1 MLYNA
6 IRKVDNVCVK
16 NMLSRIKQYCIN
28 SVNNFTRHTK
38 LKVVKFVD
46 LHKNQNLS
54 ALVKVE
60 RKNRCKPSPFSQSLG
75 FNLYNPSLK
84 SFLLILSVFA
94 VLFIFSHWVQVLAEF
109 VLCKLGIN
117 YVFPLVGQDD
127 NHYQNLIAI
136 IAGIGGIVFALTIF
150 IAESFRDLS
159 TDRGRVLLRES
170 YIWPLT
176 VSVILSFL
184 LLLWGDINY
193 SIVIP
198 IIAVALFA
206 LYSLAKIISTLL
218 SKHKLVKK
226 RGLLLKELVQQ
237 SIDFAIDERLADN
250 ILLSKLD
257 GKEIK
262 LQFHP
267 FSFDNQNSLVCF
279 KAEKLGVI
287 TGINIKKLKEFSEK
301 LEKRANE
308 NGFAYEAQQEKTS
321 DDFSVDAQVKD
332 TPKQKA
338 LIQNNK
344 RYIARKYHD
353 VIDEKHSNLLC
364 FDKELV
370 KDDQSFISDLKDI
383 FDQIFKIEA
392 VESFAEE
399 VRYELS
405 NIKDQFTSAIKETK
419 TGEVEELAKTY
430 IVLAEGFLEQ
440 VLSCGG
446 GYNYEQARKERTS
459 WFSGWQEVRWLSSDL
474 VDLFDQAVKT
484 GDKEI
489 IGTIAYVPISIAK
502 RAIEKHDHYL
512 FQEFIGLSE
521 RVYFYSKQTNDEQVK
536 KFLSDR
542 SWRYL
547 KELCDYY
554 IEAPLRKQ
562 DITVEELRSYK
573 DFSIHLLFIFQ
584 NLLKASFDNK
594 DLEAFQ
600 QFKSTTLKL
609 FDSTY
614 PDRYYDN
621 SHNLEYE
628 LKQENL
634 TPERRKILEENLAL
648 VKERSNVWSEIG
660 NRRTQMLFGIASL
673 VFDRLQ
679 KNPEDSVLKSFFND
693 IHNSLPNN
701 IVEFTT
707 IFQQVHSFETEDF
720 WGWSWWESR
729 PDEGV
734 HTIQVLEKLEKFYA
748 VKSLIILANTT
759 DDTLL
764 NLEIPTSRD
773 FAYLVEGTRDLIKTL
788 DDIKQNPDKW
798 TFVLNSKATER
809 LDKFRELLTS
819 AEKRQ
824 KENEILEK
832 RRKAPSIEKITKFK
846 KDVIAS
852 YDKSVRAVP
861 LFKFFNL
868 YENNVSKKYNPED
881 KTRFGVNTVDDKA
894 AFFDD
899 WHVHYGDWGEN
910 YGRNIATGV
919 DSEILDKIRE
929 KATKIKKGQFEET
942 LKGLKNLEDIIIVGN
957 RVSMMRFFDST
968 HIFMPYW
975 HRDTP
980 KVDVQGFYGQYKY
993 QDKLIPVFEIFDNKS
1008 KTNIYIINKRTL
1020 GKLVQHSPINEDED
1034 QNLIR
1039 DIFYFNIR
1047 AFSEDE
1053 ALMNEFISKPPEWL
1067 KEIKEVE
1074 KQKEHLAERILI
1086 QIYVRFSIEWDKT
1099 PEIYVLET
1107 NEDSNVL

>member
-1 MLYNA
+1 M
-6 IRKVDNVCVK
+6 DFVK
-16 NMLSRIKQYCIN
+16 NLS
-28 SVNNFTRHTK
+28 RHTK
-38 LKVVKFVD
+38 LKVVNFVD
-46 LHKNQNLS
+46 SHKNQNLS
-54 ALVKVE
+54 TLVRLE
-60 RKNRCKPSPFSQSLG
+60 RKNRCKPSPFSQSIG

-84 SFLLILSVFA
+84 SFLLILGIFVI
-94 VLFIFSHWVQVLAEF
+94 LFIFSHWVQLFVEF
-109 VLCKLGIN
+109 ILGKIGVS
-117 YVFPLVGQDD
+117 YTFPLIGQDD

-136 IAGIGGIVFALTIF
+136 IAGVGGIVFALTIF

-184 LLLWGDINY
+184 LLLWGDINN
-193 SIVIP
+193 SIIIP

-206 LYSLAKIISTLL
+206 IYSLAKIISTLL

-237 SIDFAIDERLADN
+237 SIGFAIDERLADN

-262 LQFHP
+262 LQYHP
-267 FSFDNQNSLVCF
+267 FSFDNQKALVCF

-287 TGINIKKLKEFSEK
+287 TDINVKKLKEFSEK
-301 LEKRANE
+301 LEQKANE
-308 NGFAYEAQQEKTS
+308 NGFAYETQQEKTS
-321 DDFSVDAQVKD
+321 DDFSSDSRVKD
-332 TPKQKA
+332 TPEQKTLA
-338 LIQNNK
+338 QNNK

-364 FDKELV
+364 FDKSLV
-370 KDDQSFISDLKDI
+370 KDDEAFISELRAI
-383 FDQIFKIEA
+383 FNQIFKIEA
-392 VESFAEE
+392 RESFAEE

-405 NIKDQFTSAIKETK
+405 NIKDQFISAIKETR

-474 VDLFDQAVKT
+474 IDLFEQAVKT
-484 GDKEI
+484 NNKDI
-489 IGTIAYVPISIAK
+489 IGTVAYVPISVAK

-521 RVYFYSKQTNDEQVK
+521 HIYLYSKRTDDEHVK

-554 IEAPLRKQ
+554 IEAPLKKE
-562 DITVEELRSYK
+562 DITIEELRSYK
-573 DFSIHLLFIFQ
+573 DFSIHLFFIFQ
-584 NLLKASFDNK
+584 NLLKRSFDER
-594 DLEAFQ
+594 DFDAFQ
-600 QFKSTTLKL
+600 QFKNTTLKL
-609 FDSTY
+609 FDRTD
-614 PDRYYDN
+614 PDRHYDN
-621 SHNLEYE
+621 SHILEYE
-628 LKQENL
+628 LEQNNI
-634 TPERRKILEENLAL
+634 TPERRKLLEENLAL
-648 VKERSNVWSEIG
+648 QKERKNVWSEID
-660 NRRTQMLFGIASL
+660 NRRSQMLFGIASL
-673 VFDRLQ
+673 IFDRLQ
-679 KNPEDSVLKSFFND
+679 KNPEDSVLKSFFDD
-693 IHNSLPNN
+693 IHNSLPNE

-707 IFQQVHSFETEDF
+707 IFQQVHSFDVEDF

-734 HTIQVLEKLEKFYA
+734 HTIQILEKLEKFYA
-748 VKSLIILANTT
+748 VKSLIVLANTS
-759 DDTLL
+759 DDRLSSI
-764 NLEIPTSRD
+764 EIPTSRD

-798 TFVLNSKATER
+798 SFVLNPKAKER
-809 LDKFRELLTS
+809 IDKFRELLTS

-824 KENEILEK
+824 KENEIAEK
-832 RRKAPSIEKITKFK
+832 RRKAPAIEKIAKFK
-846 KDVIAS
+846 KDVITS
-852 YDKSVRAVP
+852 YKKSVRAVS
-861 LFKFFNL
+861 LFEYLNL
-868 YENNVSKKYNPED
+868 YENRVDKKYNPED

-894 AFFDD
+894 AFFDN

-993 QDKLIPVFEIFDNKS
+993 QDKFIPVFEIFDNKS

-1020 GKLVQHSPINEDED
+1020 GKLVQHSPINEGED

-1039 DIFYFNIR
+1039 DIFYFNIK

-1067 KEIKEVE
+1067 KEIKGVQ
-1074 KQKEHLAERILI
+1074 KQKDHLAERVLI

-1099 PEIYVLET
+1099 PEIYILET
-1107 NEDSNVL
+1107 SEDSNVL